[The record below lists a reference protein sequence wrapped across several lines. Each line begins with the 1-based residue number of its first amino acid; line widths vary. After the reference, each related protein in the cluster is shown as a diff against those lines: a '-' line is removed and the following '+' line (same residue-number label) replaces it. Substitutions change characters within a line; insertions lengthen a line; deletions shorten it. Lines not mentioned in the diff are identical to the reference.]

1 MMAMAGSASTTR
13 VWEQV
18 HQQRP
23 ESISQPSRCQ
33 PNTYVDHTQATI
45 SYNEFINQELVL
57 YAKYDVERMIPSVV
71 DGFKPGQRKVLFGCF
86 KKKVTSDI
94 KVAQLSGYVAEQASY
109 HHGETS
115 LQGTIVGLAQSYVG
129 SNNVNLLVPS
139 GQFGTRL
146 CGGKDHAAPRYIFT
160 RLAKATRCL
169 FPQED
174 DQVLEYLKDEGQS
187 IEPKWYCPI
196 IPMIA
201 VNGAEGIA
209 VGWSCSVPNHNPREL
224 IANMRKFIRGET
236 MDKLLPW
243 YKGFKGTITELA
255 EKGKYECTGI
265 VTKRGRTRV
274 EISELPVKR
283 WTQDYKE
290 WLLEQLPKIGE
301 ERKAQITD
309 VREYHTENSVHF
321 VLSLTPD
328 KLTEADRR
336 GLQKVFHL
344 KSSVATTN
352 MWLFDPNGKLKKYES
367 VEAIIADFAK
377 VRLEVYEKRKNHQLL
392 SMRRQLNLIDNKL
405 RFVQLVVSETLEV
418 DGRKSQQLCNDMRKH
433 GLKHKRDIDGNTDGP
448 EEFSLADEMGSLG
461 YKYLLSMKLWNLTDD
476 RLQELK
482 KQHQAKAL
490 EVEDL
495 EATTLEQLWEKDLVK
510 LEAAL
515 NQIDR
520 EDAKEAEAAA
530 RLAKKTMAAEADCM
544 VNRQCVLALTQ
555 DFKMKRIKTSEWKAQ
570 RKGKGL
576 KKGTLATDVVKRKK
590 TLETDAEKAEQPDE
604 GEEEA
609 AEKEAEVEKEAIK
622 DVFCCHDFDALLVFT
637 EEGNV
642 FSLQALDVPAA
653 KTAKTKSTPI
663 KEFMP
668 DIGDEHV
675 AAIVTVP
682 QKALK
687 DQSDEFVV
695 LVSSTGLA
703 KKASVDKFKSLE
715 TSRKVSKGFPCFKLA
730 EGDKLKYALRGSE
743 ISALVMVTEK
753 GCVLR
758 TSLGPDFPNGTARG
772 PGKKA
777 IRLTQKSGT
786 VAACCITEL
795 TKEELQKTEEA
806 MAKALALRLARAE
819 AAEAA
824 AKEKENGDG
833 AEDHGETLEQ

>member
-146 CGGKDHAAPRYIFT
+146 CSGKDHAAPRYIFT

-196 IPMIA
+196 IPMIG

-344 KSSVATTN
+344 RSSLSTTN
-352 MWLFDPNGKLKKYES
+352 MVLFDPNGKIKKYETIDD
-367 VEAIIADFAK
+367 IIKDFAK
-377 VRLEVYEKRKNHQLL
+377 VRFEIYGKRKAFMLQKLVVQLD
-392 SMRRQLNLIDNKL
+392 LIDNKL
-405 RFVQLVVSETLEV
+405 RFVQLVVSETLQV
-418 DGRKSQQLCNDMRKH
+418 DGRKGEMLCADMRKH
-433 GLKHKRDIDGNTDGP
+433 NLKHKRDIDGKSEGLEQLSVAEELGP
-448 EEFSLADEMGSLG
+448 LG
-461 YKYLLSMKLWNLTDD
+461 FKYLVGMKLWTLTED
-476 RLQELK
+476 RLRELK
-482 KQHQAKAL
+482 KQHEEKTL
-490 EVEDL
+490 EVAEL
-495 EATTLEQLWEKDLVK
+495 EATTLETMWERDLVK
-510 LEAAL
+510 LEKAL
-515 NQIDR
+515 DQQDAD
-520 EDAKEAEAAA
+520 DAKEAEAGAK
-530 RLAKKTMAAEADCM
+530 LAKKTMGDDMDAM
-544 VNRQCVLALTQ
+544 VNRQCVLMLTQ
-555 DFKMKRIKTSEWKAQ
+555 DFKMKRVKTSEWKAK
-570 RKGKGL
+570 RKGQGL
-576 KKGTLATDVVKRKK
+576 ANKCALDKKVVKH
-590 TLETDAEKAEQPDE
+590 LE
-604 GEEEA
+604 GE
-609 AEKEAEVEKEAIK
+609 
-622 DVFCCHDFDALLVFT
+622 
-637 EEGNV
+637 
-642 FSLQALDVPAA
+642 
-653 KTAKTKSTPI
+653 
-663 KEFMP
+663 
-668 DIGDEHV
+668 DE
-675 AAIVTVP
+675 P
-682 QKALK
+682 E
-687 DQSDEFVV
+687 DDE
-695 LVSSTGLA
+695 
-703 KKASVDKFKSLE
+703 
-715 TSRKVSKGFPCFKLA
+715 
-730 EGDKLKYALRGSE
+730 
-743 ISALVMVTEK
+743 
-753 GCVLR
+753 
-758 TSLGPDFPNGTARG
+758 
-772 PGKKA
+772 
-777 IRLTQKSGT
+777 
-786 VAACCITEL
+786 
-795 TKEELQKTEEA
+795 
-806 MAKALALRLARAE
+806 
-819 AAEAA
+819 
-824 AKEKENGDG
+824 
-833 AEDHGETLEQ
+833 